1 MSENKIEHNIKL
13 GLERL
18 KENSRFLPKSI
29 INDDKFLSAYAFTNN
44 DYRIFHNWITV
55 IMEVKAID
63 TSRSFFIPCILRKVP
78 ERIFDRRIND
88 ICYER
93 CNQFSLNDSYIE
105 DLEIVLNEKYYK
117 ILAENNFMKAVY
129 CENGELKIRQSYSFD
144 NNMSAAA
151 SAAAAKLRPRKC
163 NLAFY
168 PYSFDILAYTSSRS
182 AWNNELINIGII
194 DDESFHNIKRLSKQY
209 FTIKDVILGDFI
221 SSLTLNEGYNYND
234 DRNIQNGY
242 QNVIMKCVC
251 NSDSLVFYDNSTF
264 HNTDS
269 FYSNRIE
276 NHNITINGN
285 DYKFNK
291 EYVITDKQINN
302 ITINEN
308 DSKFNEEYVTDKQ
321 IKKLDDSFYDWEYHK
336 QEIKKEENIITN
348 DEFLI

>member
-18 KENSRFLPKSI
+18 KENSRFQPKSI

-63 TSRSFFIPCILRKVP
+63 TSKSFFIPCILRKVP

-129 CENGELKIRQSYSFD
+129 YENGELKIRQSYSFD
-144 NNMSAAA
+144 TNMSAAA
-151 SAAAAKLRPRKC
+151 MKLYPRKC
-163 NLAFY
+163 NIAFY
-168 PYSFDILAYTSSRS
+168 PYSFNMFAYTSDPNTWNTELMDIIGNRS
-182 AWNNELINIGII
+182 F
-194 DDESFHNIKRLSKQY
+194 ESITKLSKQY
-209 FTIKDVILGDFI
+209 FTINDVSLGTFI
-221 SSLTLNEGYNYND
+221 SKLTLNEGYS
-234 DRNIQNGY
+234 NGRSGIGY
-242 QNVIMKCVC
+242 DNTIMKCVC
-251 NSDSLVFYDNSTF
+251 NSLSLTFYDKTTLS
-264 HNTDS
+264 DEE
-269 FYSNRIE
+269 IE
-276 NHNITINGN
+276 KYAITISEN
-285 DYKFNK
+285 DPNFNK
-291 EYVITDKQINN
+291 AYTIDCQGKKFEEVDEFFGKQEKI
-302 ITINEN
+302 EE
-308 DSKFNEEYVTDKQ
+308 KNEENKP
-321 IKKLDDSFYDWEYHK
+321 
-336 QEIKKEENIITN
+336 NIIIIN

>member
-93 CNQFSLNDSYIE
+93 CNQFSLNNSYIE

-144 NNMSAAA
+144 TNM
-151 SAAAAKLRPRKC
+151 SAAAAKLYPRKC

-168 PYSFDILAYTSSRS
+168 PYSFDILAYTSSKS

-221 SSLTLNEGYNYND
+221 SSLTLNEGYNDDGYND
-234 DRNIQNGY
+234 DGY

-264 HNTDS
+264 NSTYS
-269 FYSNRIE
+269 FYSSK
-276 NHNITINGN
+276 NITINEN
-285 DYKFNK
+285 DSENH
-291 EYVITDKQINN
+291 N

-308 DSKFNEEYVTDKQ
+308 DSKFNIEYVTDSQ
-321 IKKLDDSFYDWEYHK
+321 IKKSNDSFYDFYDREYHK
-336 QEIKKEENIITN
+336 PEIKKEENKPNIIISN